1 MKVIGIIPAR
11 GGSKS
16 IPLKNIK
23 RLGIKP
29 LIHYTIETALSVKGI
44 DDLVLSTDNER
55 IINIAKK
62 FKKITI
68 IKRPKNIS
76 KNNSKTEDALIHAC
90 EHMKNFYG
98 KNYDIVLTL
107 EPTSPFRSKS
117 TIEKSIRII
126 KNYNIDSVVSVAE
139 CNYVFGKIDNNNFK
153 HLIKNQPRRRQER
166 QKLYIESSTIWATK
180 YHVLLRNKSVIG
192 KTNYPIVVNKIEAI
206 DINDEFDFINAE
218 AQIKNS

>member
-23 RLGIKP
+23 RLGEKP
-29 LIHYTIETALSVKGI
+29 LINYTIETALSAKGI
-44 DDLVLSTDNER
+44 DDLVLSTDNEK

-90 EHMKNFYG
+90 EYMKNFYG
-98 KNYDIVLTL
+98 KKYDIVLTL

-153 HLIKNQPRRRQER
+153 HLIENQPRRRQER
-166 QKLYIESSTIWATK
+166 QKLYRESSTIWATK

-206 DINDEFDFINAE
+206 DINDEFDFINAD
-218 AQIKNS
+218 AQVKNS